1 MSFRWLFHYIEFIHN
16 RIYYKNFFVEGNENM
31 PQQSEAVVVASCHQN
46 AINDPLA
53 IEFAFA
59 DRTVNLFARGGLFEN
74 KFLNYFFRSIHVIP
88 AYRMRTDG
96 EESLGKNFTEF
107 DQVEEKL
114 FNNEWVGI
122 FPEATNQTRHYLGEF
137 SLGYLRMAFQA
148 AERQNFEKEVKILPI
163 AIHYDNYH
171 RFRRN
176 CLVRIAPAVS
186 LQPFYELYKTKPRT
200 AQRQVNALV
209 RESIRSV
216 MLDIQ
221 SEENYEAIDY
231 IRNTYGVKYAAQRG
245 LDPKYLPGKLD
256 SDMQLCRTI
265 EERAASEPEKLKDVF
280 ASALELK
287 SKTYSAGIRDW
298 VLRNNDSPLWII
310 LHGITLL
317 CLLPVFLY
325 TLIPNILILLAPIP
339 LCKKMDK
346 IGGPFVMFKGG
357 VQIVISSLVTA
368 PILYIAVFILEFI
381 YLGWMTATLHFILQP
396 WLLIYAW
403 SYYEYARKYLCLI
416 RFKLGTL
423 FARGKKRAAG
433 LRAIRSSLWSKLDEL
448 CA

>member
-1 MSFRWLFHYIEFIHN
+1 M
-16 RIYYKNFFVEGNENM
+16 
-31 PQQSEAVVVASCHQN
+31 
-46 AINDPLA
+46 
-53 IEFAFA
+53 
-59 DRTVNLFARGGLFEN
+59 
-74 KFLNYFFRSIHVIP
+74 
-88 AYRMRTDG
+88 
-96 EESLGKNFTEF
+96 
-107 DQVEEKL
+107 
-114 FNNEWVGI
+114 
-122 FPEATNQTRHYLGEF
+122 
-137 SLGYLRMAFQA
+137 
-148 AERQNFEKEVKILPI
+148 
-163 AIHYDNYH
+163 
-171 RFRRN
+171 
-176 CLVRIAPAVS
+176 S

-245 LDPKYLPGKLD
+245 LDPKYLSKKLD
-256 SDMQLCRTI
+256 SDMQLCRTLVDHS
-265 EERAASEPEKLKDVF
+265 ASEPEKMKELF

-298 VLRNNDSPLWII
+298 VLRNNDSALWLI
-310 LHGITLL
+310 LYGITLL

-325 TLIPNILILLAPIP
+325 TLIPNILIMLAPIP

-368 PILYIAVFILEFI
+368 PILYIAVFVLEFI
-381 YLGWMTATLHFILQP
+381 YLGWMTATLHFIMQP

-403 SYYEYARKYLCLI
+403 TYYEYARKYLSLI
-416 RFKLGTL
+416 RFKFGTL
-423 FARGKKRAAG
+423 FARGKERASG
-433 LRAIRSSLWSKLDEL
+433 LRALRGSLWSKLDEL